1 MWPEINNRV
10 NYPLKEVLV
19 QMVDQEILDM
29 NDDIVKYCVSNLTC
43 QTSQIG
49 VSRVVQ
55 AWNGHRI
62 AGTES
67 NIIVSYIA
75 FFVNDPGVK
84 KMLWWNTHQICIIAI
99 EL

>member
-29 NDDIVKYCVSNLTC
+29 NDDMVKYCVSNLTC

-67 NIIVSYIA
+67 IA

-84 KMLWWNTHQICIIAI
+84 KCSGGTLTKSAS
-99 EL
+99 